1 MSSQFVGNQKK
12 IHSEKYNW
20 SIIQYNSQFNWKRK
34 KITVK
39 SITEEEFNTIIDL
52 IEKEEKITMRSLTE
66 VEFNIQFNK
75 H

>member
-1 MSSQFVGNQKK
+1 
-12 IHSEKYNW
+12 
-20 SIIQYNSQFNWKRK
+20 
-34 KITVK
+34 VK